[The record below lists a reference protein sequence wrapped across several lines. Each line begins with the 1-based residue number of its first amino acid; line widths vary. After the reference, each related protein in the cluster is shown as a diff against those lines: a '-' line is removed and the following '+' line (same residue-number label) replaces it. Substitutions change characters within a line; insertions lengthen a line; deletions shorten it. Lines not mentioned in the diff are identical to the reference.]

1 MLEGTHSPTAVIAKG
16 EWRSDFVRFSASPA
30 CVVSCPKF
38 SATQQPMYRY
48 SVHSG
53 QVKAPCLASQSTHGR
68 RLCAIVLCVVISM
81 LSPFPCLRSYCKPRT
96 TVRRQANNT
105 ISQDVPAWAAQGM
118 KKRKRR
124 RISRKVPLS
133 PTSDIPVTAL
143 SGLCDLSTEDVVQV

>member
-1 MLEGTHSPTAVIAKG
+1 MLEGTHSPTVVIAKG
-16 EWRSDFVRFSASPA
+16 EWWSDFIRFSASPA

-38 SATQQPMYRY
+38 SAPQQPMHTY
-48 SVHSG
+48 SAHSG
-53 QVKAPCLASQSTHGR
+53 QDKAPCLASQFTHAR
-68 RLCAIVLCVVISM
+68 RLCAIVLCVNSM
-81 LSPFPCLRSYCKPRT
+81 LYPFPSLCSYCKPRT
-96 TVRRQANNT
+96 TVRRQANNS

-133 PTSDIPVTAL
+133 PTPDIPVTAP